1 MTEKVLSSLL
11 LLLSQVDDDLCSGSS
26 DGDREIGLE
35 AGGSLLRS
43 NGFLMY
49 FGLRSILPR
58 PGMDSRLG
66 SGSSLSIGAGSF
78 ST

>member
-1 MTEKVLSSLL
+1 M
-11 LLLSQVDDDLCSGSS
+11 DDDLCSGSS

-35 AGGSLLRS
+35 AGGSLTRPRS
-43 NGFLMY
+43 NGFLIY

-78 ST
+78 SI